1 VTTERGYLCVPIVI
15 AESWTGDL
23 DVLKSELYI
32 YIQANP
38 NQVTAVELLL
48 SEQLVALIPLLES
61 LKG

>member
-1 VTTERGYLCVPIVI
+1 MVICVPIVI

-32 YIQANP
+32 YVQANP